1 MTNDSVKKLK
11 IGKLNESIRV
21 SQRHQI
27 YLNKVMTAYLYE
39 VHIRVESLG
48 DRIAELAQELFLGG
62 GMIMMGMVRMVAVM
76 MVMTTEVMSLSCVRV
91 GLREREGESGKIG
104 FYILVG

>member
-1 MTNDSVKKLK
+1 MESMTNDSVKKLK

-62 GMIMMGMVRMVAVM
+62 GMIMMGMVRMV
-76 MVMTTEVMSLSCVRV
+76 MTTEVMSLSCVRV

>member
-62 GMIMMGMVRMVAVM
+62 GMIMMGMVRMV
-76 MVMTTEVMSLSCVRV
+76 MTTEVMSLSCVRV